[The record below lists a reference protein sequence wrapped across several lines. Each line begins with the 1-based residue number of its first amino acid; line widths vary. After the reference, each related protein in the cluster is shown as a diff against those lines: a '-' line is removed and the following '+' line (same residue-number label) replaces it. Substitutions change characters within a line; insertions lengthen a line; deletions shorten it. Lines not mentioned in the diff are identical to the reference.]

1 MPQIRLY
8 DTDASTVLAT
18 YNQIAGLTA
27 TFKLRTAS
35 TFRLEVPT
43 QVENYSLF
51 EKGRYIGFSS
61 QPGEVADTHLFRID
75 QLERS
80 VESDGIIMSGKD
92 YSGIFAARLVVP
104 ASGQDYW
111 AYSAVATET
120 IAKGLVNY
128 HAGPGA
134 AAGRIIPNL
143 TIEADAAR
151 GPTMTVSGRYQT
163 VAALLEEVLT
173 FGGAGY
179 QVVRDGADF
188 EFQYLPGT
196 DRSASVFLSLDAQSV
211 IEQSWLQTDQARRTY
226 LYIGGQ
232 GDLADRLIVE
242 RFPQADP
249 APTGLARL
257 EAFVD
262 ARDLPEDATDQMLE
276 RGDRILESMATENT
290 YRATLHQYGSYRYGE
305 HFFLGDIVA
314 LRNAV
319 WGLSTTVRVV
329 SATLAWQESDEPDVS
344 IELDRPWPT
353 IKDRIVQDAYGTSTV
368 AASGAVDYHPQYHGT
383 EHLPGGSDPYVH
395 ATTHHVGGGDALVQ
409 TPISQTFNSQAANA
423 IGYTTVS
430 GSSVTL
436 PKIGYWLVHLTI
448 EWNWA
453 PASDGGTAHSRLVL
467 NGSQQGP
474 PNRDP
479 FVTVGNRI
487 MTQTRTYRV
496 YVSDPTH
503 QVSAGVYDN
512 SGGNASSGT
521 NSGLVAQWVSN

>member
-1 MPQIRLY
+1 MPQVRLY
-8 DTDASTVLAT
+8 DTDASRVLAT
-18 YNQIAGLTA
+18 YNQIAGLSA

-43 QVENYSLF
+43 QIDNYSLF

-80 VESDGIIMSGKD
+80 VESDGITMSGQD
-92 YSGIFAARLVVP
+92 YSGIFRRRLVVP
-104 ASGQDYW
+104 AAGQDYW
-111 AYSAVATET
+111 AYSAVVTET

-134 AAGRIIPNL
+134 AAARQVPNL
-143 TIEADAAR
+143 TIESDTAA
-151 GPTMTVSGRYQT
+151 GPVMTVQGRYQSL
-163 VAALLEEVLT
+163 ADLLEEVLT

-179 QVVRDGADF
+179 EVVRDGADF
-188 EFQYLPGT
+188 EFRYIPGT
-196 DRSASVFLSLDAQSV
+196 DRSATVFLSLDAQTVS
-211 IEQSWLQTDQARRTY
+211 EQAWLQNDTDRLTM
-226 LYIGGQ
+226 LYVAGQ
-232 GDLADRLIVE
+232 GDLAEREIVE
-242 RFPQADP
+242 RHEGGVEKS
-249 APTGLARL
+249 GLERFEGL
-257 EAFVD
+257 VD
-262 ARDLPEDATDQMLE
+262 ARDLDDTTAMQQ
-276 RGDRILESMATENT
+276 RGDQILSKMATENR
-290 YRATLHQYGSYRYGE
+290 YSATLHPYGSYRYGE
-305 HFFLGDIVA
+305 HFFLGDIVS

-353 IKDRIVQDAYGTSTV
+353 IKDKIVQDAYGTSTV

-409 TPISQTFNSQAANA
+409 TPVSITFNSQAANSV
-423 IGYTTVS
+423 GYTTVS
-430 GSSVTL
+430 GSSVAL
-436 PKIGYWLVHLTI
+436 PKVGYWLVHLTI
-448 EWNWA
+448 EWTWG

-479 FVTVGNRI
+479 FVAIGNRI

-496 YVSDPTH
+496 YVSDPAH

-512 SGGNASSGT
+512 SGGNTGTSTT
-521 NSGLVAQWVSN
+521 NSTLVAEWVSN